1 MIEIDIL
8 TIEYING
15 VLSFNYTIDG
25 MDKTYKKESIQNG
38 WTIDELKE
46 LTKKYKKQINI
57 VSAFSKI
64 APL

>member
-15 VLSFNYTIDG
+15 LLSFNYTIDG
-25 MDKTYKKESIQNG
+25 IDKTYKKESNQNG

-46 LTKKYKKQINI
+46 LTKI
-57 VSAFSKI
+57 
-64 APL
+64 